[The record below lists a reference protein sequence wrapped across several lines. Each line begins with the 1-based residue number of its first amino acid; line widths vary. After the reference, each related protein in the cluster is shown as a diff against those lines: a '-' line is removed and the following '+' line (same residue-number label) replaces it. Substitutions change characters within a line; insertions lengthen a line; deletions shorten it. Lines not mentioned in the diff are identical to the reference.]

1 MELILGYA
9 PGVHQAREK
18 KRRAYKLLS
27 KKIIGKKIMA
37 AD

>member
-1 MELILGYA
+1 MRLGCTER
-9 PGVHQAREK
+9 VK
-18 KRRAYKLLS
+18 KRRAYKLLR